1 MNRKEEDMPSNKY
14 ELADLRAI
22 HMDRSHLPINLP
34 YPGIT
39 YVKIAFRTRLVM
51 TCWTPDI
58 FILSDTGVGGGA
70 SALGHSTP

>member
-34 YPGIT
+34 YRG
-39 YVKIAFRTRLVM
+39 
-51 TCWTPDI
+51 
-58 FILSDTGVGGGA
+58 
-70 SALGHSTP
+70 